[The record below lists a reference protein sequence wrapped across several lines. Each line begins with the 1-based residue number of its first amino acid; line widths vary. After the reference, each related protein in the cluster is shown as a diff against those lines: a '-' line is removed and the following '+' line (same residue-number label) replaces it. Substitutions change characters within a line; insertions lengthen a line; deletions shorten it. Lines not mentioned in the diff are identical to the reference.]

1 MTEIVTRD
9 DLERG
14 EPSAQSGSERA
25 RQAGAIA
32 EIDQMQRAA
41 GRDNVERPGERLAP
55 GRDHRQCV
63 GDHDAVELSMVE
75 QSLGIERRGVP
86 LPQRDAR

>member
-1 MTEIVTRD
+1 MTEIVTWD

-14 EPSAQSGSERA
+14 EPTAQSDPERA

-55 GRDHRQCV
+55 GRDHRQRV
-63 GDHDAVELSMVE
+63 GDHDAVELGTAE

-86 LPQRDAR
+86 LSQRDAR